1 MYRELAPMLLVD
13 DVDGALA
20 WYQDVLGAKLQYK
33 LPDDPP
39 FEWVSILL
47 DGVEI
52 MLARK
57 QAAKEWYTEAVK
69 SADTPA
75 NCIVYIYVE
84 SVDALYEKIKDKV
97 KVVMKPADQYY
108 GMREFVIKDPFGFIL
123 IFAETLE

>member
-1 MYRELAPMLLVD
+1 MYKGLAPMLLVD
-13 DVDGALA
+13 DVDAALA

-33 LPDDPP
+33 LPDNPP

-57 QAAKEWYTEAVK
+57 DSAKSWYTDAVK
-69 SADTPA
+69 SADTPT
-75 NCIVYIYVE
+75 NCIIYIYVE
-84 SVDALYEKIKDKV
+84 DTEALYGRIKDKA

-123 IFAETLE
+123 IFAEVIE